1 MADPRP
7 WPVKR
12 GNHGHRVFCDPKLFL
27 ALGYDPFQPMH
38 RQFGG
43 GMGRKPA
50 RFRFNSAP
58 TAHDI

>member
-1 MADPRP
+1 MADPRL

-43 GMGRKPA
+43 
-50 RFRFNSAP
+50 
-58 TAHDI
+58 